1 MNKAVIVVE
10 EHGLPHFLLLQL
22 NPNFF
27 KLPGGQILPHEG
39 ETLSNLACSEKC
51 L

>member
-1 MNKAVIVVE
+1 MNQAVIVVE

-39 ETLSNLACSEKC
+39 KDLLIFASSKMWL
-51 L
+51 